1 MRHVLFGGTA
11 ALALAIPVCLLLT
24 GLAVRA
30 SVAPFHLA
38 GIPATLGASPLGAGL
53 VLGLGAAA
61 SATVAI
67 KLLAALT
74 RIPDAYSSYL
84 QVIAAVA
91 MVGGGAAALAVRAPR
106 TRIAYLAVGQIGWV
120 AAGLVTHYRAGIAGS
135 LFLLAAFTVAATCGP
150 AVMGRAEGGAA
161 SWAGMGVMRP
171 GRAAGVALAGLSLR
185 AGRPLAGFFRRFPVA
200 PAPAPSGHLS
210 PRGRGPVGSVRSLS
224 RRAAPLPL

>member
-53 VLGLGAAA
+53 VLGLVAAA

-74 RIPDAYSSYL
+74 PIPDAYSSYL

-91 MVGGGAAALAVRAPR
+91 IVGGGAAALAVRGPR
-106 TRIAYLAVGQIGWV
+106 TRIADPALGQIGWG
-120 AAGLVTHYRAGIAGS
+120 AAGLVNAHCVRH
-135 LFLLAAFTVAATCGP
+135 P
-150 AVMGRAEGGAA
+150 GA
-161 SWAGMGVMRP
+161 
-171 GRAAGVALAGLSLR
+171 
-185 AGRPLAGFFRRFPVA
+185 RF
-200 PAPAPSGHLS
+200 
-210 PRGRGPVGSVRSLS
+210 
-224 RRAAPLPL
+224 